1 MPETKIPWDRTID
14 TALLKAVEME
24 RAYIFEHGQQE
35 RKWNAVHAT
44 FYRQACTNP
53 FRETCM
59 SQGWRRLR
67 DRFDRI
73 MKDAKKYIE
82 EGNLSAQKSG
92 EKTDFFLYVEKF
104 DEEKSRQ
111 AAINELKA
119 QEKIKQQALKAE
131 MEELQTATMDPTKP
145 TPVKTELKR
154 SKRPRKDSD
163 DNELSSITNA
173 SAGPAQKFKGELG
186 MLLGILTDTSA
197 SVKSSVSS
205 FTAEATPSTDTH
217 DLLLR
222 WIEKNN
228 KDIDSFIR
236 AMRVDAFDPKELQVA
251 VTTLEILGLDCLVIE
266 YYSAQKK
273 LESFRNALVQMQIP
287 ALIATR
293 AYSVLSLWDRD
304 SRLPPSA
311 TNEAMIEKLLT
322 KKNLSELLADSD
334 SEKEDDQLDIES
346 PDFDD
351 DEVTYCPSDEIEY
364 HYPIGSTV
372 VDNSIEQD
380 F

>member
-1 MPETKIPWDRTID
+1 
-14 TALLKAVEME
+14 ME

-163 DNELSSITNA
+163 DHELSSITNV

-186 MLLGILTDTSA
+186 MLLGILTDTSS
-197 SVKSSVSS
+197 SVKSSSLSS
-205 FTAEATPSTDTH
+205 FTAEATPSADTH

-236 AMRVDAFDPKELQVA
+236 AMRVDAFDPKELKVA

-266 YYSAQKK
+266 Y
-273 LESFRNALVQMQIP
+273 
-287 ALIATR
+287 
-293 AYSVLSLWDRD
+293 
-304 SRLPPSA
+304 
-311 TNEAMIEKLLT
+311 
-322 KKNLSELLADSD
+322 
-334 SEKEDDQLDIES
+334 
-346 PDFDD
+346 
-351 DEVTYCPSDEIEY
+351 
-364 HYPIGSTV
+364 
-372 VDNSIEQD
+372 
-380 F
+380 

>member
-1 MPETKIPWDRTID
+1 
-14 TALLKAVEME
+14 
-24 RAYIFEHGQQE
+24 
-35 RKWNAVHAT
+35 
-44 FYRQACTNP
+44 
-53 FRETCM
+53 
-59 SQGWRRLR
+59 
-67 DRFDRI
+67 

-163 DNELSSITNA
+163 DHELSSITNV

-186 MLLGILTDTSA
+186 MLLGILTDTSS
-197 SVKSSVSS
+197 SVKSSSLSS
-205 FTAEATPSTDTH
+205 FTAEATPSADTH

-228 KDIDSFIR
+228 KNFDSFIR
-236 AMRVDAFDPKELQVA
+236 AMRVDAFDPKELKVGLHWKFW
-251 VTTLEILGLDCLVIE
+251 VLDCLVIE

-311 TNEAMIEKLLT
+311 TNETMIEKLLT

-351 DEVTYCPSDEIEY
+351 DELTYCPSDEIEY

-372 VDNSIEQD
+372 VDNSIEQG